1 MSRLKAF
8 KKLTVTARRA
18 GLMALAMSAGTHSLA
33 NTPLPGGSSDY
44 LKLSLTLIFIV
55 GLILACAWLVRRMSG
70 GAGYNHRH
78 MKVLSVLLLGAR
90 EKLMLVKAGEEYLL
104 LGVTPHSINTL
115 HRYDEPVDLADTHLS
130 SPFADRMKGL
140 LKGLDSDPLA
150 KHKTTTPQRASNR
163 PRSSR

>member
-1 MSRLKAF
+1 MSWFCAF
-8 KKLTVTARRA
+8 KKLTRLTRSLV
-18 GLMALAMSAGTHSLA
+18 LMTLTLVASSTTQA
-33 NTPLPGGSSDY
+33 NSPLPGGSSDY

-78 MKVLSVLLLGAR
+78 MKVLSVMPLGAR
-90 EKLMLVKAGEEYLL
+90 EKLMLVKAGDEYLL

-115 HRYDEPVDLADTHLS
+115 HRYDEPVDLADTHFS

-150 KHKTTTPQRASNR
+150 KHKATHSQRASNR
-163 PRSSR
+163 RRSS

>member
-1 MSRLKAF
+1 MNLPAAF
-8 KKLTVTARRA
+8 KKLTVTGR
-18 GLMALAMSAGTHSLA
+18 MSVGWLLLLGSGSTTLA
-33 NTPLPGGSSDY
+33 NGPLPGGSSDY
-44 LKLSLTLIFIV
+44 IKLTLTLIFIV

-70 GAGYNHRH
+70 GAGFNQRH
-78 MKVLSVLLLGAR
+78 MKVLSVMPLGTR

-115 HRYDEPVDLADTHLS
+115 HRYDEPVDLAETHLS

-150 KHKTTTPQRASNR
+150 KHKAASSQSAGNR
-163 PRSSR
+163 RDSC

>member
-1 MSRLKAF
+1 MTSHPGF
-8 KKLTVTARRA
+8 KKLTVFTRLTGVSLLMLLASPT
-18 GLMALAMSAGTHSLA
+18 LMASSPM
-33 NTPLPGGSSDY
+33 PGGSSDY

-55 GLILACAWLVRRMSG
+55 GLILACGWLVRRMSG
-70 GAGYNHRH
+70 GAGFNHRH
-78 MKVLSVLLLGAR
+78 MKVLSVLPLGSR

-115 HRYDEPVDLADTHLS
+115 HRYDEPVDLAETHFS

-150 KHKTTTPQRASNR
+150 KHKTTQTQKANNR
-163 PRSSR
+163 RGSS